1 MSLYHANLNFSKS
14 LLVILLLVLNTNVL
28 ASRIKDLAGIQGVRD
43 NQLVGYGL
51 VVGLDGTGDQTP
63 FTNQTILNMLQQ
75 NGVNLPAGTNPKSKN
90 VAAVMVTGNLEAFAQ
105 PGQTFDVTVASI
117 GTAKSM
123 KGGTLLMTPLRGA
136 DGEIY
141 AMAQGNLSS
150 SNPPAQGAGAPP
162 TAVKTASIVVDGG
175 SVERAVNSIL
185 AEDGYISLEL
195 KKNDFSTARRIAEML
210 NVQYGFSTA
219 ELVNGRVIRVKVP
232 AGTEPVAFVG
242 QFETLDVPAEP
253 LSPKVVINIRTGAIV
268 MNQAVT
274 LGACAVSHGTIS
286 LVISNN
292 PPVTQTMPAPTGK
305 LMVLA
310 EGVLLSEV
318 VDALNRIGA
327 TPQDLLIILQ
337 SMKTAGA
344 LHAEL
349 EVI

>member
-1 MSLYHANLNFSKS
+1 MILTSFHKACRA
-14 LLVILLLVLNTNVL
+14 LLTIGLLVLLCGSVQ

-75 NGVNLPAGTNPKSKN
+75 NGVNLPPGTNPKSKN
-90 VAAVMVTGNLEAFAQ
+90 VAAVMVTGSLEAFAQ
-105 PGQTFDVTVASI
+105 PGQTFDITVASI

-141 AMAQGNLSS
+141 AMAQGNLTS
-150 SNPPAQGAGAPP
+150 SNPPAQGAGVPP
-162 TAVKTASIVVDGG
+162 PGIKTASIVVNGG
-175 SVERAVNSIL
+175 TVEREVETL
-185 AEDGYISLEL
+185 VAEDGYVSVEL
-195 KKNDFSTARRIAEML
+195 KKSDFNTARQIAELL
-210 NVQYGFSTA
+210 NVRYGFSTA

-232 AGTEPVAFVG
+232 YGMEPVAFVG
-242 QFETLDVPAEP
+242 QFEVLDIAAEP
-253 LSPKVVINIRTGAIV
+253 LSPKVVINVRTGSVV

-274 LGACAVSHGTIS
+274 LGPCAISHGTIS
-286 LVISNN
+286 LVISQS
-292 PPVTQTMPAPTGK
+292 PPITQTMPAPTGK
-305 LMVLA
+305 LMMLE

-318 VDALNRIGA
+318 VNGLNRLGA
-327 TPQDLLIILQ
+327 TPQDLLVILQ
-337 SMKTAGA
+337 SMRSAGA
-344 LHAEL
+344 LRADL